1 MKKLLLLSLIII
13 FSACS
18 GSDDDNVTSN
28 QDDDDNITLNLDI
41 VGSWYG
47 TSVDTSQPP
56 MTEEIEIT
64 FESDG
69 EGYSN
74 FDRYDQDGNLI
85 SSLNWEITWSSTSNT
100 ITINY
105 IDYGPDGQQY
115 IDTEIY
121 NYEFIDS
128 DSFRFFEDDGDITIM
143 YRN

>member
-18 GSDDDNVTSN
+18 GSDDDNVTLN
-28 QDDDDNITLNLDI
+28 QDF

-47 TSVDTSQPP
+47 TSVDNSQPP
-56 MTEEIEIT
+56 TTEEIQIT
-64 FESDG
+64 LESNG
-69 EGYSN
+69 EGHTI
-74 FDRYDQDGNLI
+74 FDRYDQDNNLI
-85 SSLNWEITWSSTSNT
+85 LEREYDVTWSSTANT

-115 IDTEIY
+115 IDTQTN

-128 DSFRFFEDDGDITIM
+128 DSFMFFEDNGDTTIM